1 MNKADRESRFN
12 GFFGSISAKFRCGA
26 MFEVSTTKKE
36 ESFSDGTTSLS
47 FWVKMVLH
55 VVLPREN
62 FEIEA
67 NEVGWLAVFNVNVN

>member
-1 MNKADRESRFN
+1 
-12 GFFGSISAKFRCGA
+12 